1 MGESR
6 IAPTRRN
13 TIVTIKKIRL
23 DVVGRGGFAHTEAT
37 EVTH

>member
-6 IAPTRRN
+6 IALTPHRKL
-13 TIVTIKKIRL
+13 VTIKKIRL
-23 DVVGRGGFAHTEAT
+23 VVVEGGFAHTEAT